1 MALSTAFKV
10 DGDTWAL
17 TNHVQDALRERHRGY
32 LPPGSCELVPL
43 SSALT
48 ASNALECTV
57 LAVLPTMRVP
67 EDVSWHV
74 DLVYECTWSLLSA
87 LWRWNCVPG
96 GRPAGAGRV
105 ERVLMTGLGTGTG
118 GVGYER
124 CARQMVLAAL
134 NFARGW
140 GERPRWDDVE
150 GRVEEIGRTRTL

>member
-1 MALSTAFKV
+1 MALSTAFNV

-43 SSALT
+43 SPALT

-57 LAVLPTMRVP
+57 LAVVPTMRVP
-67 EDVSWHV
+67 EDVSWNV
-74 DLVYECTWSLLSA
+74 DLVYECTWNLLSA
-87 LWRWNCVPG
+87 LWRWNRG
-96 GRPAGAGRV
+96 ERPEGAQRV
-105 ERVLMTGLGTGTG
+105 ERVLMTGLGTGWG
-118 GVGYER
+118 RIGYER

-150 GRVEEIGRTRTL
+150 GRVEEIARTRRL